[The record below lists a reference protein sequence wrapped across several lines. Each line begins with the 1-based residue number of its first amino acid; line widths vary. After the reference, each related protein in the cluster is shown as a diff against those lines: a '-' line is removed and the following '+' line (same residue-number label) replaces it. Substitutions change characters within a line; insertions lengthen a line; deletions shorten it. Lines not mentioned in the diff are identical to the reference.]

1 MRRRNFVALL
11 GSAAAAWPLVLS
23 DGTPVDKVD
32 EDTFKIAS
40 TRQGPPY
47 GAVTR
52 RVEAQRPVQLASRP
66 EEKTRIG
73 EFYPTSTQSNTTL
86 FGQRCCKIEG
96 WRDDLNGWPKTA

>member
-23 DGTPVDKVD
+23 DGTSSTGDD
-32 EDTFKIAS
+32 NTFKLAS
-40 TRQGPPY
+40 TRQGPPS

-52 RVEAQRPVQLASRP
+52 TVEAQRPVQLASRP

-96 WRDDLNGWPKTA
+96 W